1 MANKGFGR
9 RMRNNIMNWVLGQ
22 TPATAPAAWY
32 ISAHT
37 ADPLDDGSAAA
48 ANEATGGS
56 YARVQVLVAGWSV
69 TLTNTPPPPANDAS
83 SIVNNLAVVSF
94 PVSSGA
100 WSAGANLTYYALWDH
115 PTLQTEARFIGR
127 WPATGTIQAV
137 TAATQQITFP
147 IAAFAPSATVSP

>member
-37 ADPLDDGSAAA
+37 GDPGDDGQT

-56 YARVQVLVAGWSV
+56 YARVQVLAAGW
-69 TLTNTPPPPANDAS
+69 TALTNTPPPPANDAS
-83 SIVNNLAVVSF
+83 SILNNSALVVF
-94 PVSSGA
+94 PLSSAA
-100 WSAGANLTYYALWDH
+100 WSGGANLTYYALWDH
-115 PTLQTEARFIGR
+115 PTLTTEARFLGR